1 MVGAKIGPQQGWSSL
16 HDAAKEDDLDLM
28 ICIVEGKMGLP
39 IRDIDL
45 PSESGLTPLHVAALS
60 GSNLCI
66 AYLLGQG
73 CDVESVF
80 IRASRMGDAGR
91 H

>member
-1 MVGAKIGPQQGWSSL
+1 MVGAKIGPQQGWSAL

-73 CDVESVF
+73 CDVEL
-80 IRASRMGDAGR
+80 RD
-91 H
+91 